1 MTTRVFYSDKY
12 DWQKNK
18 YDKFL
23 RKQNVKVK
31 DFIEPFASDG
41 MFSIIYNENTVSLLN
56 ETDSKGFSAIHHTL
70 YNKKFTDQQ
79 KIAIIEDIID
89 HGADPFI
96 LTIYGKSAFICA
108 CELGYLEIVKI
119 MCKHK
124 NYNVNATS
132 LRSWPAIQFAIENN
146 KTQVAEFLLSKG
158 ASITMSSSCGE
169 SMYHTIARVGDESI
183 HSATT
188 IIAHLSQ
195 MIELK
200 DNRGRTPL
208 HIACTYGRL
217 PIIEL
222 LLKHGAD
229 NTIVDNAGETPTKK
243 LIDWFNAK
251 GSKLASDE
259 VFQYLQ
265 RTITVGTIRNIISI
279 VNNKITNDGDTKMH
293 DAVRDNDI
301 EYITEHIANKN
312 LTNTENDD
320 ALTPLLLAIKCNKIE
335 AFKTLLLA
343 CDDINQTN
351 SQGLTPLNL
360 ASAVG
365 NTDIVKILLEQD
377 NIDVNKSDKG
387 GFSPLHNAARGQFD
401 EIVTMLFNKKANI
414 NAIAKD
420 GRSVYR
426 NACFVQRLSISTM
439 MKLLIMG
446 VKINDKEGEIGY
458 NIFKNIFNAAIAA
471 YEQSPDY
478 LAKRCCQFIKE
489 SINIIDNIHK
499 L

>member
-41 MFSIIYNENTVSLLN
+41 ITIIIYDENSVSLLN

-70 YNKKFTDQQ
+70 YNEKFTDKQ
-79 KIAIIEDIID
+79 KFFIIEGLMK

-96 LTIYGKSAFICA
+96 LTIYGKCAFICA

-119 MCKHK
+119 MCEHK
-124 NYNVNATS
+124 NCNVNVTS
-132 LRSWPAIQFAIENN
+132 LRSWPAIQFAIEAN
-146 KTQVAEFLLSKG
+146 KLQVAEFLLSKG
-158 ASITMSSSCGE
+158 ASITMSSTCGE
-169 SMYHTIARVGDESI
+169 SMYHTIARVGDGSI
-183 HSATT
+183 RSAKT
-188 IIAHLSQ
+188 IIEHLSQ

-222 LLKHGAD
+222 LLEHGAD
-229 NTIVDNAGETPTKK
+229 NTIIDNAGETPTKK

-265 RTITVGTIRNIISI
+265 QTISVDTIRYIISI
-279 VNNKITNDGDTKMH
+279 VHNKTTSNGDTKMH
-293 DAVRDNDI
+293 DAVRKNNI
-301 EYITEHIANKN
+301 GYITKRIANKK
-312 LTNTENDD
+312 LINTENDN
-320 ALTPLLLAIKCNKIE
+320 ALTPLLLAIKCNNVE

-343 CDDINQTN
+343 CNDINQTN

-401 EIVTMLFNKKANI
+401 EILTMLADKKANI
-414 NAIAKD
+414 YAIAKD

-439 MKLLIMG
+439 MKLLILG
-446 VKINDKEGEIGY
+446 VKINDKEGDIGY
-458 NIFKNIFNAAIAA
+458 KIFKNIFTGAIAL

-478 LAKRCCQFIKE
+478 LAKQCCEFMKK

-499 L
+499 I